1 MLRQGEISQSLHDFR
16 GYQVTARSLERLK
29 RQLKTTKQ
37 QVGKERIGW
46 CIDRCE
52 EILDRAWDDVAEIER
67 TCGDTACQLVV
78 RHFLFDEDWHDVAAD
93 MGIPYDKAKKIAY
106 AAIKSLDSREVC

>member
-29 RQLKTTKQ
+29 RQLKSTKA

-52 EILDRAWDDVAEIER
+52 EILDRAWDDVERIE
-67 TCGDTACQLVV
+67 CGSGDTARQLVV

>member
-29 RQLKTTKQ
+29 RQLRTTKQ

-67 TCGDTACQLVV
+67 TRGDTACQLVV
-78 RHFLFDEDWHDVAAD
+78 RHFLFDEGWHDVAAD

-106 AAIKSLDSREVC
+106 TAIKSLDSMSVC

>member
-29 RQLKTTKQ
+29 RQLKTTKP

-46 CIDRCE
+46 CE
-52 EILDRAWDDVAEIER
+52 EILDRAWDDVAEIEWTR
-67 TCGDTACQLVV
+67 GDTACQLVV
-78 RHFLFDEDWHDVAAD
+78 RHFLFDEDWHDVSAD
-93 MGIPYDKAKKIAY
+93 MQIPYDKAKKIAY
-106 AAIKSLDSREVC
+106 AAIKSLDNRDVC